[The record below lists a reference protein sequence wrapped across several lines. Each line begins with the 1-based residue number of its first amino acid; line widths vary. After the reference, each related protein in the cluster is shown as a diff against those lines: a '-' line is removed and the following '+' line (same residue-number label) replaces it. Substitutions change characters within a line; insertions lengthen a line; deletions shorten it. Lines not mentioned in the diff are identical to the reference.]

1 MNDDSINLDDL
12 SHLPFEEAVSELEN
26 IIAKLERGDVT
37 LDESISI
44 YERGEALK
52 SHCEFLL
59 CSAEK
64 RIEQIKLNRDNKIQS
79 VKPFDEKN

>member
-1 MNDDSINLDDL
+1 MGDIVNKDDL

-26 IIAKLERGDVT
+26 IIVKLERGDVT

-52 SHCEFLL
+52 LHCESLL
-59 CSAEK
+59 CSAEN
-64 RIEQIKLNRDNKIQS
+64 RIEQIKLDRDNKIKS
-79 VKPFDEKN
+79 LKPFDDKS

>member
-1 MNDDSINLDDL
+1 MNDLVNKNDISL
-12 SHLPFEEAVSELEN
+12 LPFEQAVSELEN
-26 IIAKLERGDVT
+26 IITKLERGDVT

-52 SHCEFLL
+52 LHCESLL

-64 RIEQIKLNRDNKIQS
+64 RIEQIKLNRDNKIKG
-79 VKPFDEKN
+79 VEPFDKEL